1 MTVLH
6 EGSVLA
12 EGDLAISAK
21 AGHGLAASLN
31 VLPVTAPFYRM
42 TERGFGIDAIARE
55 INSKVRALLPVD
67 RFIAATLVAVNFRE
81 RYVTVWNGGNPG
93 PLLVRPDGGAGL
105 SVQHSMRPFGT
116 TPVPARSVRR
126 RRYDWFHTR
135 RRPALA
141 AAGRRARWH
150 HHR

>member
-1 MTVLH
+1 VLH
-6 EGSVLA
+6 VL
-12 EGDLAISAK
+12 LADG

-93 PLLVRPDGGAGL
+93 PCWSAGWRCA
-105 SVQHSMRPFGT
+105 HPFQ
-116 TPVPARSVRR
+116 PPSFSPR
-126 RRYDWFHTR
+126 
-135 RRPALA
+135 
-141 AAGRRARWH
+141 GRG
-150 HHR
+150 